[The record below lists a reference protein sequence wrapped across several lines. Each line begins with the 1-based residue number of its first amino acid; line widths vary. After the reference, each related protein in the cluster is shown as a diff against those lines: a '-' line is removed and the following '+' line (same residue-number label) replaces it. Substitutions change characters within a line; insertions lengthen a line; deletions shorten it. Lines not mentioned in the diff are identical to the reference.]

1 MDRITA
7 PSVTQKVTSP
17 PGSPTSWLKS
27 DTGPMFPK
35 DRAGAIRGE
44 RPRFDWVYDQ
54 AVTCTHDKLNG
65 VLKTQLDV
73 WHCPKTN
80 GTQHILRASSH
91 IVDTNARQSI
101 ARWYNKS
108 FLAQSGQ
115 LVDTP
120 DPLARPLGGGV
131 TISHDGTTRPKR
143 LQRCTTAPG
152 QLQHEQYLPPWIEKS
167 KYERALSMSP
177 PSWAGGAYAARG
189 HSATI
194 PHHAKRFERAASLSS
209 SGLPTFPRK

>member
-54 AVTCTHDKLNG
+54 AVACTHDKLNG

-80 GTQHILRASSH
+80 GTQHILRASCH
-91 IVDTNARQSI
+91 IVDTNTRQSI
-101 ARWYNKS
+101 ERWYNKS
-108 FLAQSGQ
+108 FLAPKPRVEGF
-115 LVDTP
+115 T
-120 DPLARPLGGGV
+120 ALG
-131 TISHDGTTRPKR
+131 P
-143 LQRCTTAPG
+143 
-152 QLQHEQYLPPWIEKS
+152 
-167 KYERALSMSP
+167 
-177 PSWAGGAYAARG
+177 
-189 HSATI
+189 
-194 PHHAKRFERAASLSS
+194 
-209 SGLPTFPRK
+209 